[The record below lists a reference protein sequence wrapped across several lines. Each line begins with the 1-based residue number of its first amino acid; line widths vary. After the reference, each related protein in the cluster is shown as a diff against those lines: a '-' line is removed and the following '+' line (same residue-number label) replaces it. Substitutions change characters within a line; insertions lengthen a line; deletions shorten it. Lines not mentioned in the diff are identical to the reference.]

1 MRIPSCA
8 AFVAIVAV
16 TCAFASAEPLTP
28 ERRAALKDFAA
39 SQEIEKLWA
48 DYLAEQ
54 ARTGAA
60 QIRKGAYD
68 RLDTMHDIPAADRQ
82 RVRKVVD
89 SLADAM
95 ADEMMREYRALDIA
109 TIVDEA
115 VLEVYGRR
123 FSTAEIREATAF
135 YRSNAGRK
143 FLKLMPAL
151 KELLQKPGGREAVE
165 RAFTPQELQVIAR
178 FSQSPAGQKMQSP
191 DLKQAMKSVMDD
203 HFNPIVNRVA
213 ARFRRELQEQLGHH

>member
-1 MRIPSCA
+1 MMTGTRVVIA
-8 AFVAIVAV
+8 AIFAL
-16 TCAFASAEPLTP
+16 AFTFAGAEPLTP

-54 ARTGAA
+54 ARTGPA
-60 QIRKGAYD
+60 QIRQGAYD
-68 RLDTMHDIPAADRQ
+68 KLDTMHDIPQADRQ
-82 RVRKVVD
+82 RMRKVID

-95 ADEMMREYRALDIA
+95 ADEMMREYRKLDIA

-115 VLEVYGRR
+115 VLEVYGNR

-135 YRSNAGRK
+135 YRTNAGKK

-151 KELLQKPGGREAVE
+151 KELLQRPGGREAVE
-165 RAFTPQELQVIAR
+165 RAFTSQELQVIAR
-178 FSQSPAGQKMQSP
+178 FSQTSAGQKMQSP
-191 DLKQAMKSVMDD
+191 DLQKAMRSVVDD

-213 ARFRRELQEQLGHH
+213 AKYRREIQERLRIY